1 MGTAQ
6 RLEAARAVL
15 ATATARRDAEQAR
28 LDNRHWTELD
38 SAVGSGIRRKP
49 NAKADARR
57 FASYSRSAD
66 IFTAYDAAE
75 REVERLTRTLAYEQ
89 AEASRV
95 RFTREDLSGA
105 IVVRTTGGWHKVARV
120 NAKTVSVETGYSWT
134 DRIEFDKIL
143 EYRKLAA

>member
-1 MGTAQ
+1 MGTAE
-6 RLEAARAVL
+6 RLEKARAVL

-38 SAVGSGIRRKP
+38 SATGSGIRRKP

-57 FASYSRSAD
+57 FAGYARSAD
-66 IFTAYDAAE
+66 IFTAFEAAE
-75 REVERLTRTLAYEQ
+75 REVDRLTRQLEYER
-89 AEASRV
+89 AEATRQ
-95 RFTREDLSGA
+95 RFTREDIAGA
-105 IVVRTTGGWHKVARV
+105 FAVRTSAGWHKVARV

-143 EYRKLAA
+143 DYRKAA